1 MYTYIYIY
9 IHKAIC
15 KAISSR
21 LYISYRC
28 CQNKTG
34 PLGMHTQISLQVGE
48 CCKKSNNK
56 IGASRVLLYSVHQ
69 ESIREPPTIIIKYT

>member
-9 IHKAIC
+9 IYIKLYA
-15 KAISSR
+15 R
-21 LYISYRC
+21 LSLVGYTYHRC

-34 PLGMHTQISLQVGE
+34 PMGMHTQISLQVGE

-69 ESIREPPTIIIKYT
+69 ESIREPPKIIIKYT